1 LDAARA
7 RNELKETG
15 TNRARKGEDEDSRFR
30 NRPIGPARWLRRARK
45 EALMMKSTSQV
56 TLALFL
62 LLAPLGA
69 WAQDSTG
76 TRDPAAPPSA
86 EAAPP
91 ATTETPAAKPVE
103 GQIVLQDMDTMLV
116 SGLVGANVYSPGD
129 EWIGDVNDL
138 IVDTSGALKGVVIG
152 VGGVMGIGEKE
163 VAFEIAKLKFTP
175 SEDRSTAKLVL
186 DATKEELQA
195 SPNFKS
201 AAIQIFEKA
210 QDQPER
216 QPDPTQPPPQPEPP
230 GQQQ

>member
-1 LDAARA
+1 
-7 RNELKETG
+7 
-15 TNRARKGEDEDSRFR
+15 
-30 NRPIGPARWLRRARK
+30 
-45 EALMMKSTSQV
+45 
-56 TLALFL
+56 LFL